1 VVLEY
6 VLWMR
11 ERGTLAQEGKIERVT
26 ADPDDGYLV
35 ALSKASGADLIVSE
49 DHLDVCC
56 QVLMPTTP

>member
-1 VVLEY
+1 VVASY
-6 VLWMR
+6 PTR
-11 ERGTLAQEGKIERVT
+11 AQEGKIERVT

>member
-1 VVLEY
+1 

-49 DHLDVCC
+49 DHLVELEGEDLRRV
-56 QVLMPTTP
+56 V